1 MYSSCIVFSKIA
13 TLKHRQRLKRE
24 RRKGI
29 FKGEGMQCHIHLERF
44 WYFFRKKY
52 KANSLKYVRRVQ
64 TPPSLQ
70 SKAFGESR
78 PFRYFISDSFDTL
91 MLKNFARSKSL
102 KLICSV
108 SLKPP
113 CSAEEKNY
121 RRFYEIFFTFSCKLS
136 NDLKYRSLFFAIA
149 TRYVAKKA
157 TAR

>member
-1 MYSSCIVFSKIA
+1 MSGGRGFSRGKVCNAIS
-13 TLKHRQRLKRE
+13 TLNGFGTFSAKVQRKQV
-24 RRKGI
+24 K
-29 FKGEGMQCHIHLERF
+29 C
-44 WYFFRKKY
+44 
-52 KANSLKYVRRVQ
+52 VRRVQ

-70 SKAFGESR
+70 SKAFGEIR

-121 RRFYEIFFTFSCKLS
+121 RRFYEIFFAFSCKLS
-136 NDLKYRSLFFAIA
+136 NDLKYRSLFLLSPQGMLQ
-149 TRYVAKKA
+149 KA

>member
-1 MYSSCIVFSKIA
+1 MKFSRNYSVFSQKV
-13 TLKHRQRLKRE
+13 QRKQ
-24 RRKGI
+24 
-29 FKGEGMQCHIHLERF
+29 F
-44 WYFFRKKY
+44 
-52 KANSLKYVRRVQ
+52 KYVRRVQ

-70 SKAFGESR
+70 SEAFGESR

-136 NDLKYRSLFFAIA
+136 NDLKYRSLIFAIA
-149 TRYVAKKA
+149 TRYVEKNNSQINCNLPLCLIFGCVENLWSRKPPSDEGGGKNL
-157 TAR
+157 